1 MRKMSL
7 LILLNLLMFANLF
20 ADYNWLEDKQKQIY
34 NYKKDIEDYE
44 NRIQANTKL
53 IADLGYRIKDINEK
67 IKVLS
72 QLISNAN
79 TGNPKSDM
87 IKQEADFIYRKER
100 IERLKEEF
108 KKRIIWLYKHGSDY
122 QTQLLFT
129 SESPGIFYARLEYLN
144 SLTQSRKTDF
154 DRIKYEEMTY
164 TEKKLIN
171 TLNKDEMKKYF
182 AQKREDKELLIKE
195 KMTIEDSLSTAKSDN
210 DSYARQIEKVKSR
223 ITDMEYIVNQNP
235 KTFVYKINN
244 TPNYGAKEFEQLK
257 GQLILPVNS
266 IDIIKDF
273 GRTISPLTGTII
285 QNFGIDVSIAENS
298 EVISVADG
306 VVENV
311 FDMPLYQNV
320 VIIRHGKDYRT
331 LYGILNKTTVKKGDN
346 VRSGTVIGYTGST
359 AENQSF
365 HFEIWKDNSP
375 LDPKFWVRRGFSI

>member
-1 MRKMSL
+1 MRKPILIILFNL
-7 LILLNLLMFANLF
+7 LIYANLL

-34 NYKKDIEDYE
+34 NYKKDIEEYE
-44 NRIQANTKL
+44 NRIQENTKL

-79 TGNPKSDM
+79 TGNPKGDL

-129 SESPGIFYARLEYLN
+129 SESPGILYARLEYLN

-164 TEKKLIN
+164 TEKKLIT

-195 KMTIEDSLSTAKSDN
+195 KITLEDSLSTAKTDN
-210 DSYARQIEKVKSR
+210 DSYTRQIEKVKSK
-223 ITDMEYIVNQNP
+223 ITDMEYMINQNP
-235 KTFVYKINN
+235 KTFIYRINN
-244 TPNYGAKEFEQLK
+244 IPNYGAREFEQLK

-273 GRTISPLTGTII
+273 GRTISPLTGTIN

-306 VVENV
+306 VIENV
-311 FDMPLYQNV
+311 IDMPLFQNV
-320 VIIRHGKDYRT
+320 IIIRHGSDYRT
-331 LYGILNKTTVKKGDN
+331 LYGILKKTTVKKGDI
-346 VRSGTVIGYTGST
+346 VRTGTILGYTGST

-365 HFEIWKDNSP
+365 HFEIWKGNSP